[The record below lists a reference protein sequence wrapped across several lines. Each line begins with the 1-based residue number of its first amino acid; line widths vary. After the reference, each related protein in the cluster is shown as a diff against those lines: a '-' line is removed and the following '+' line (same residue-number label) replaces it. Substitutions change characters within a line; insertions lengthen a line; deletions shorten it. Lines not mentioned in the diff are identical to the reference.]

1 MKVRLF
7 HLVEQGARFMEN
19 EVKKKILDTA
29 KELFLKKGYKETKI
43 IDISKAAG
51 ISPSTIYLY
60 FKGKKDLFDALKIPE
75 AESYHPQFD
84 SNRSAIMQTAL
95 LLFGEKGFDGTSMD
109 MIARELGYSKAT
121 LYQYFDNKEDL
132 FAAVMKETPFHFN
145 FVHIKPQI
153 DNTDLKSAIIEIGM
167 NYMSIFDTP
176 ERIAF
181 TKSIIRDSNKHPEIS
196 AAYHKNG
203 IGYVSQCVADYLT
216 RFKDQLRPDI
226 DLYLAAKTYIGS
238 LFGLVIQYKI
248 VIGVERQYTDKE
260 IVETSAGIF
269 IRGIMK

>member
-1 MKVRLF
+1 MDNRIK
-7 HLVEQGARFMEN
+7 N
-19 EVKKKILDTA
+19 KILDTA
-29 KELFLKKGYKETKI
+29 RDIFLEKGYKETKI

-60 FKGKKDLFDALKIPE
+60 FRGKKDLFNALEIPE
-75 AESYHPQFD
+75 AEAFHPQFD
-84 SNRSAIMQTAL
+84 NNRSTILQTAL

-109 MIARELGYSKAT
+109 MIAKQLGYSKAT

-132 FAAVMKETPFHFN
+132 FSAVMKETPFHFN
-145 FVHIKPQI
+145 FINIKP
-153 DNTDLKSAIIEIGM
+153 DTNNMDLKSAIIKIGM

-196 AAYHKNG
+196 ASYHKNG
-203 IGYVSQCVADYLT
+203 IGYVAQCVADYLT
-216 RFKDQLRPDI
+216 KYQEQLRPDI

-248 VIGVERQYTDKE
+248 VIGVEQKYTDEE
-260 IVETSAGIF
+260 IVKTSAEIF
-269 IRGIMK
+269 IQGIMKQPV